1 MTQVF
6 HVGMADC
13 AVAKHPANLVT
24 LGLGSCIGLVIF
36 DPTTRTAGLVH
47 IMLPDSH
54 GAKNIPKE
62 GKFADT
68 AVPFLLEQLYKLGV
82 NKTQLKAKMAG
93 GSQMFSMPGKGSS
106 LFAVG
111 SKNTE
116 VTTAILNS
124 LGIKILAS
132 DTGGNKGRSIEF
144 STETMKLTV
153 KTLGTGVKEL

>member
-1 MTQVF
+1 MAQVF

-13 AVAKHPANLVT
+13 AVSKHPANLVT

-54 GAKNIPKE
+54 GAKNLPKE

-93 GSQMFSMPGKGSS
+93 GSQMFSMPGKENS

-111 SKNTE
+111 SKNAE
-116 VTTAILNS
+116 VTTALLNS

-132 DTGGNKGRSIEF
+132 DTG
-144 STETMKLTV
+144 
-153 KTLGTGVKEL
+153 